1 MKLTLAEYMA
11 LEARQRAKASAKASL
26 RPSQPQNA
34 ATGMETPGKGI
45 PALVITLPGQIRGG
59 KNNMVVT
66 RTGRHFPRPE
76 WAKWRDAMVTHVKR
90 QLPVDWQPIAV
101 PVNVR
106 LDYAAGDKRRRDQP
120 AIIDA
125 IFHVLEKA
133 GVVTDDT
140 LIWITESSRCYD
152 KTRPGAVVKIFS
164 AA

>member
-26 RPSQPQNA
+26 RVSPPQNA
-34 ATGMETPGKGI
+34 ATGLETPGKGI
-45 PALVITLPGQIRGG
+45 TALVITLHGQIRGG

-66 RTGRHFPRPE
+66 RTGRHFPSPE
-76 WAKWRDAMVTHVKR
+76 WARWRDAMVLHVKR

-125 IFHVLEKA
+125 IWHVMEKA

-140 LIWITESSRCYD
+140 LLWVVESSRCYD
-152 KTRPGAVVKIFS
+152 KARPGAVVRILG